1 MRTLDILCEL
11 CGKSNQMK
19 ILSTSQIREADAY
32 TITHEPIASID
43 LMERAASAC
52 VIWLHKRY
60 KKVDNVFVFC
70 GTGNN
75 GGDGL
80 AIARLMH
87 KYIISKITVVIV
99 EHNDKSTPDFLTN
112 SKQYKENKERKK
124 VIINPGSILP
134 EIPDG
139 ALVIDALV
147 GSGLS
152 KPVTGLLAEV
162 VEHINNSK
170 AAKIISIDIPTGLFA
185 EDNSANSG
193 KVICADYTLTFE
205 LPKLA
210 FLFPENEPFV
220 GEWQV
225 LPIGLSKEF
234 IAKTTTNYH
243 YITEETILPLLKK
256 RTKFSHKGTF
266 GHALIIAGSKGKM
279 GAAVMAAK
287 SALRAGAG
295 LVSAHIPNCGYTVL
309 QSSVPEAMC
318 ETDENETH
326 ISGQIKT
333 GNCNAVA
340 VGPGIGNDPDT
351 VRALKLLIQDT
362 TVNTVF
368 DADALNIIAE
378 NKTWFAFMRGGSILT
393 PHPKEFERLF
403 GKTDNSFE
411 RLKLQREMA
420 MKYGFYIVLK
430 GAHTSIAFPD
440 GSVYFNSTG
449 NPGMATGGSGDV
461 LTGII
466 CGLLAQGYKPYE
478 ASILGV
484 YLHGIAGDVAAENRS
499 EQGMTAM
506 DIIEGM
512 GEAWKASTSSA

>member
-1 MRTLDILCEL
+1 
-11 CGKSNQMK
+11 MK

-32 TITHEPIASID
+32 TIKYEPVTSIN

-52 VIWLHKRY
+52 ASWIAERY
-60 KKVDNVFVFC
+60 GDGAAFYIFC

-80 AIARLMH
+80 AIARILNNT
-87 KYIISKITVVIV
+87 KYYNIKVFAVRHS
-99 EHNDKSTPDFLTN
+99 DKTSPDFSTN
-112 SKQYKENKERKK
+112 LSQLAKSKNVDIVDITEKTT
-124 VIINPGSILP
+124 LP
-134 EIPDG
+134 ELPENTVI
-139 ALVIDALV
+139 IDALL

-152 KPVTGLLAEV
+152 KPITGLLADV
-162 VEHINNSK
+162 VDHINKSK
-170 AAKIISIDIPTGLFA
+170 AETIISIDIPTGLFA
-185 EDNSANSG
+185 EDNSANTG
-193 KVICADYTLTFE
+193 KVIQADYTLTFE

-210 FLFPENEPFV
+210 FLFPENAPFV

-234 IAKTTTNYH
+234 IAQANTNYH
-243 YITEETILPLLKK
+243 YITEELILPLLKK
-256 RTKFSHKGTF
+256 RDKFSHKGTF
-266 GHALIIAGSKGKM
+266 GHALIVAGSKGKM

-287 SALRAGAG
+287 AALRAGSG

-318 ETDENETH
+318 ETDANETH
-326 ISGQIKT
+326 ISGRIKT
-333 GNCNAVA
+333 GNCNALA

-362 TVNTVF
+362 TINTVF

-378 NKTWFAFMRGGSILT
+378 NKTWFPFMRGGSILT

-403 GKTDNSFE
+403 GKSDNSFE

-430 GAHTSIAFPD
+430 DAHTSIAFPD

-478 ASILGV
+478 ASVLGV
-484 YLHGIAGDVAAENRS
+484 YLHGIAGDVAAEKMS

-512 GEAWKASTSSA
+512 GEAWKKVGSKQ

>member
-1 MRTLDILCEL
+1 
-11 CGKSNQMK
+11 MK

-32 TITHEPIASID
+32 TIAHEPIDSID
-43 LMERAASAC
+43 LMERAAEKC
-52 VIWLHKRY
+52 DEWFDKHIRNKREVY
-60 KKVDNVFVFC
+60 IFC
-70 GTGNN
+70 GPGNN

-80 AIARLMH
+80 ALARLLSRYNRQLVSVFLLSE
-87 KYIISKITVVIV
+87 KEKASDDF
-99 EHNDKSTPDFLTN
+99 EHNLEKLKKKYKYVPIVSIKS
-112 SKQYKENKERKK
+112 SKD
-124 VIINPGSILP
+124 
-134 EIPDG
+134 IPDI
-139 ALVIDALV
+139 ADDVIVIDAIF

-152 KPVTGLLAEV
+152 KPLAGLLADV
-162 VEHINNSK
+162 VEHINKSR
-170 AAKIISIDIPTGLFA
+170 AETIISIDIPTGLFA
-185 EDNSANSG
+185 EDNSANTG
-193 KVICADYTLTFE
+193 KVIQADYTLTFE

-210 FLFPENEPFV
+210 FLFPENVPFI

-225 LPIGLSKEF
+225 LPIGLSTAF
-234 IAKTTTNYH
+234 IAQASTNYH
-243 YITEETILPLLKK
+243 YITKELILPLLKK
-256 RTKFSHKGTF
+256 RDKFSHKGTH
-266 GHALIIAGSKGKM
+266 GHALIVAGSKGKM
-279 GAAVMAAK
+279 GAAVMTAK

-326 ISGQIKT
+326 ISGRIKT

-362 TVNTVF
+362 TINMVY

-403 GKTDNSFE
+403 GKSDNSFE

-420 MKYGFYIVLK
+420 MKHGFYIVLK
-430 GAHTSIAFPD
+430 GAHTSITFPD

-478 ASILGV
+478 ACVVGI
-484 YLHGIAGDVAAENRS
+484 YLHGVAGDIAAEKMS

-506 DIIEGM
+506 DIIDGM
-512 GEAWKASTSSA
+512 GEAWKMLYHRATKTQSKE

>member
-1 MRTLDILCEL
+1 
-11 CGKSNQMK
+11 MK
-19 ILSTSQIREADAY
+19 ILSTAQIREADAY
-32 TITHEPIASID
+32 TIAHEPIASID

-52 VIWLHKRY
+52 AQWIADRHSDGAAFY
-60 KKVDNVFVFC
+60 IFC

-80 AIARLMH
+80 AIARILNST
-87 KYIISKITVVIV
+87 KYYNIKVFVVR
-99 EHNDKSTPDFLTN
+99 HSDKTSPDFSTN
-112 SKQYKENKERKK
+112 LSRLAKSKNVDITDISEPAQ
-124 VIINPGSILP
+124 LP
-134 EIPDG
+134 EIPENTV
-139 ALVIDALV
+139 VIDALL

-152 KPVTGLLAEV
+152 KFLTGLLADV
-162 VEHINNSK
+162 VEHINISK
-170 AAKIISIDIPTGLFA
+170 AATIISIDIPTGLFA
-185 EDNSANSG
+185 EANSG

-220 GEWQV
+220 GEWQA

-234 IAKTTTNYH
+234 IAQTATDYH
-243 YITEETILPLLKK
+243 YITEELILPLLKK
-256 RTKFSHKGTF
+256 RDKFSHKGTY
-266 GHALIIAGSKGKM
+266 GHTLIVAGSKGKM

-309 QSSVPEAMC
+309 QSAVPEAMC
-318 ETDENETH
+318 ETDANETH
-326 ISGQIKT
+326 ISGRIKT
-333 GNCNAVA
+333 GNCSAVA
-340 VGPGIGNDPDT
+340 VGPGIGSDADT

-362 TVNTVF
+362 TINTVF

-378 NKTWFAFMRGGSILT
+378 NKTWFPFIRGGSILT

-430 GAHTSIAFPD
+430 GAHTSIASPD

-478 ASILGV
+478 ASMLGV
-484 YLHGIAGDVAAENRS
+484 YLHGVAGDIAAEKMS

-512 GEAWKASTSSA
+512 GEAWKNLTAETQRRKE

>member
-1 MRTLDILCEL
+1 
-11 CGKSNQMK
+11 MK

-32 TITHEPIASID
+32 TIEHEPIASID
-43 LMERAASAC
+43 LMERSADEC
-52 VIWLHKRY
+52 VSWLLDKY
-60 KKVDNVFVFC
+60 SIDNTFYFFC

-80 AIARLMH
+80 AIASILDSEN
-87 KYIISKITVVIV
+87 IKIFIV
-99 EHNDKSTPDFLTN
+99 RHSEKATPDFDIN
-112 SKQYKENKERKK
+112 YKRIVKSKNFDITEIRDK
-124 VIINPGSILP
+124 SDFP
-134 EIPDG
+134 EILG
-139 ALVIDALV
+139 NIIIIDALL

-152 KPVTGLLAEV
+152 KPLTGLLADV
-162 VEHINNSK
+162 VEHINKSN
-170 AAKIISIDIPTGLFA
+170 ATVISIDIPTGLFA
-185 EDNSANSG
+185 EDNSANTG
-193 KVICADYTLTFE
+193 KVIQADYTLTFE

-210 FLFPENEPFV
+210 FLFAENNPFV

-225 LPIGLSKEF
+225 LPIGLSKEY
-234 IAKTTTNYH
+234 IAQTATDYH
-243 YITEETILPLLKK
+243 YITEENILPLLKK
-256 RTKFSHKGTF
+256 RDKFSHKGTY

-295 LVSAHIPNCGYTVL
+295 LVSAHIPDCGYTVL

-318 ETDENETH
+318 ETDANETH
-326 ISGQIKT
+326 ISGRIKT

-340 VGPGIGNDPDT
+340 VGPGIGNEPYT
-351 VRALKLLIQDT
+351 ARALKLLIQEC

-368 DADALNIIAE
+368 DADALNIISE
-378 NKTWFAFMRGGSILT
+378 NKTWLPFMRGGSILT

-403 GKTDNSFE
+403 GKSDNSFK
-411 RLKLQREMA
+411 RLNLQREMA

-440 GSVYFNSTG
+440 GTVYFNSTG
-449 NPGMATGGSGDV
+449 NSGMATGGSGDV

-478 ASILGV
+478 ACILGV
-484 YLHGIAGDVAAENRS
+484 YLHGAAGDVAAEKMN
-499 EQGMTAM
+499 ENGMTAM
-506 DIIEGM
+506 DIIDGM
-512 GEAWKASTSSA
+512 GEAWKKVGSKQ

>member
-1 MRTLDILCEL
+1 
-11 CGKSNQMK
+11 MK
-19 ILSTSQIREADAY
+19 ILNTQQIREADTY
-32 TITHEPIASID
+32 TIKHEPIASID
-43 LMERAASAC
+43 LMERAARECENWYES
-52 VIWLHKRY
+52 HFKRAR
-60 KKVDNVFVFC
+60 KVYIFC

-80 AIARLMH
+80 AIARLLNI
-87 KYIISKITVVIV
+87 YDYNVIV
-99 EHNDKSTPDFLTN
+99 FIVRHSDKTSPDFSINLKQLKK
-112 SKQYKENKERKK
+112 SKN
-124 VIINPGSILP
+124 VDIIDISETSQLP
-134 EIPDG
+134 ELPDNI
-139 ALVIDALV
+139 VIIDALL

-152 KPVTGLLAEV
+152 KPLTGLLADV
-162 VEHINNSK
+162 VEHINKSNAST
-170 AAKIISIDIPTGLFA
+170 IISIDIPTGLFA
-185 EDNSANSG
+185 EDNSSNTG

-210 FLFPENEPFV
+210 FLFPENAPFV

-234 IAKTTTNYH
+234 IAQANTNYH
-243 YITEETILPLLKK
+243 YITEELILPLLKK
-256 RTKFSHKGTF
+256 RDKFSHKGTF

-309 QSSVPEAMC
+309 QSTVPEAMC
-318 ETDENETH
+318 ETDANETH
-326 ISGQIKT
+326 ISGRIKT

-362 TVNTVF
+362 TINMVY

-378 NKTWFAFMRGGSILT
+378 NKTWFAFLRGGSILT

-403 GKTDNSFE
+403 GKSDNSFE

-420 MKYGFYIVLK
+420 MKYSIYIVLK

-478 ASILGV
+478 ASVLGV
-484 YLHGIAGDVAAENRS
+484 YLHGVAGDIAAEKMS

-506 DIIEGM
+506 DIIEGV
-512 GEAWKASTSSA
+512 GEAWKRLNHRGTEAQRN

>member
-1 MRTLDILCEL
+1 
-11 CGKSNQMK
+11 MK
-19 ILSTSQIREADAY
+19 ILTTSQIREADAY
-32 TITHEPIASID
+32 TIKHEPISSID
-43 LMERAASAC
+43 LMERAANAC
-52 VIWLHKRY
+52 VEWIAGRY
-60 KKVDNVFVFC
+60 SDLNVFYFFC

-80 AIARLMH
+80 AIARILNTA
-87 KYIISKITVVIV
+87 KYYKIKVFVIR
-99 EHNDKSTPDFLTN
+99 HNDKTSPDFSINHERLN
-112 SKQYKENKERKK
+112 KSKNIDLIDISVSNE
-124 VIINPGSILP
+124 LP
-134 EIPDG
+134 EITSDII
-139 ALVIDALV
+139 VIDALL
-147 GSGLS
+147 GTGLS
-152 KPVTGLLAEV
+152 KLLSGLLSDT
-162 VEHINNSK
+162 VENINKSNASV
-170 AAKIISIDIPTGLFA
+170 ISIDIPTGLYA
-185 EDNSANSG
+185 EDNSSNRG

-210 FLFPENEPFV
+210 FLFPENAPFV

-225 LPIGLSKEF
+225 LPIGLSTEF
-234 IAKTTTNYH
+234 IAQTTTNYH
-243 YITEETILPLLKK
+243 YLTEENILPLLKK
-256 RTKFSHKGTF
+256 RDKFSHKGTY

-279 GAAVMAAK
+279 GAAVLAVK

-309 QSSVPEAMC
+309 QSTVPEAMC
-318 ETDENETH
+318 ETDVNETH
-326 ISGQIKT
+326 ISGRIKT

-340 VGPGIGNDPDT
+340 VGPGIGNDADT
-351 VRALKLLIQDT
+351 VRALKLMIQDT

-378 NKTWFAFMRGGSILT
+378 NKTWFPFIRGGSILT

-403 GKTDNSFE
+403 GKSDNSFE

-420 MKYGFYIVLK
+420 MNYGFYIVLK

-449 NPGMATGGSGDV
+449 NSGMATGGSGDV

-478 ASILGV
+478 ASVLGV
-484 YLHGIAGDVAAENRS
+484 YLHGVAGDIAAEKMS
-499 EQGMTAM
+499 EEGMTAM

-512 GEAWKASTSSA
+512 GETWKAIWKKSSAT

>member
-1 MRTLDILCEL
+1 
-11 CGKSNQMK
+11 MK

-32 TITHEPIASID
+32 TIAHEPIASID

-52 VIWLHKRY
+52 ADWIAKRHSDGAVLY
-60 KKVDNVFVFC
+60 VFC

-80 AIARLMH
+80 AIARILNSI
-87 KYIISKITVVIV
+87 KYYNIKVFVVR
-99 EHNDKSTPDFLTN
+99 HSDKVSPDFSVNLSRLAK
-112 SKQYKENKERKK
+112 SKNVDITDISETAQ
-124 VIINPGSILP
+124 LP
-134 EIPDG
+134 EIPG
-139 ALVIDALV
+139 NTIVIDALL

-152 KPVTGLLAEV
+152 KPLTGLLADV
-162 VEHINNSK
+162 VEHINISK
-170 AAKIISIDIPTGLFA
+170 AATIISIDIPTGLFA
-185 EDNSANSG
+185 EDNSANTG
-193 KVICADYTLTFE
+193 KVIYADYTLTFE

-234 IAKTTTNYH
+234 ITQATTNYH
-243 YITEETILPLLKK
+243 YLTEELILPLLKK
-256 RTKFSHKGTF
+256 RDKFSHKGTY

-295 LVSAHIPNCGYTVL
+295 LVSAHIPDCGYTVL
-309 QSSVPEAMC
+309 QSAVPEAMC

-326 ISGQIKT
+326 ISGRIKT
-333 GNCNAVA
+333 GNCSAVA
-340 VGPGIGNDPDT
+340 VGPGIGNDADT
-351 VRALKLLIQDT
+351 ARALKLLIQDT
-362 TVNTVF
+362 TINTVF

-378 NKTWFAFMRGGSILT
+378 NKTWLAFMRGGSILT

-420 MKYGFYIVLK
+420 MKYSFYIILK

-478 ASILGV
+478 ASVLGV
-484 YLHGIAGDVAAENRS
+484 YLHGVAGDIAAEKMS

-506 DIIEGM
+506 DIIDGM
-512 GEAWKASTSSA
+512 GEAWKNLTAEMQRRKE

>member
-1 MRTLDILCEL
+1 
-11 CGKSNQMK
+11 MK
-19 ILSTSQIREADAY
+19 ILSSSQIREADAY
-32 TITHEPIASID
+32 TIAHEPIASID

-52 VIWLHKRY
+52 AKWIADRHSDGAALY
-60 KKVDNVFVFC
+60 IFC

-80 AIARLMH
+80 AIARILNNT
-87 KYIISKITVVIV
+87 KYYNIKVFVVR
-99 EHNDKSTPDFLTN
+99 HSDKTSPDFSTN
-112 SKQYKENKERKK
+112 LSRLAKSKNVDITDISEIAQ
-124 VIINPGSILP
+124 LP
-134 EIPDG
+134 ELPET
-139 ALVIDALV
+139 AVVIDALL

-152 KPVTGLLAEV
+152 KPLTGLLADV
-162 VEHINNSK
+162 VEHINKSK
-170 AAKIISIDIPTGLFA
+170 AATIISIDIPTGLFA
-185 EDNSANSG
+185 EDNSANTG

-210 FLFPENEPFV
+210 FLFPENAPFV

-234 IAKTTTNYH
+234 IAKTTTDYH
-243 YITEETILPLLKK
+243 YITEELILSLLKK
-256 RTKFSHKGTF
+256 RDKFSHKGTH

-279 GAAVMAAK
+279 GAAVMATK

-309 QSSVPEAMC
+309 QSTLPEAMC

-326 ISGQIKT
+326 ISGRIKT

-368 DADALNIIAE
+368 DADALNIIAD

-403 GKTDNSFE
+403 GKSNNSFE

-420 MKYGFYIVLK
+420 MKHGFYIVLK

-478 ASILGV
+478 ASVLGV
-484 YLHGIAGDVAAENRS
+484 YLHGVAGDIAAEKMS
-499 EQGMTAM
+499 EQGITAM

-512 GEAWKASTSSA
+512 GEAWKRLK

>member
-1 MRTLDILCEL
+1 
-11 CGKSNQMK
+11 MK

-32 TITHEPIASID
+32 TIAHEPIASID

-52 VIWLHKRY
+52 ANWIAERY
-60 KKVDNVFVFC
+60 SDGAILYFFC

-80 AIARLMH
+80 AIARILNNT
-87 KYIISKITVVIV
+87 KYYNIKFFVLRHS
-99 EHNDKSTPDFLTN
+99 DKASPDFSTN
-112 SKQYKENKERKK
+112 LSRLAKSKNVDITDISEIAQ
-124 VIINPGSILP
+124 LP
-134 EIPDG
+134 ELPET
-139 ALVIDALV
+139 AVVIDALI

-152 KPVTGLLAEV
+152 KPLSGLLADV
-162 VEHINNSK
+162 VDHINKSK
-170 AAKIISIDIPTGLFA
+170 AETIISIDIPTGLFA
-185 EDNSANSG
+185 EDNSANTG
-193 KVICADYTLTFE
+193 KVIQADYTLTFE

-210 FLFPENEPFV
+210 FLFPENAPFV
-220 GEWQV
+220 GDWQV

-234 IAKTTTNYH
+234 IAQASTNYH
-243 YITEETILPLLKK
+243 YITEELILPLLKK
-256 RTKFSHKGTF
+256 LDKFSHKGTF

-309 QSSVPEAMC
+309 QSTVPEAMC
-318 ETDENETH
+318 ETDANETH
-326 ISGQIKT
+326 ISGRIKT

-362 TVNTVF
+362 TINMVY

-378 NKTWFAFMRGGSILT
+378 NKTWFPFLRGGSILT

-403 GKTDNSFE
+403 GKSDNSFE

-430 GAHTSIAFPD
+430 GAHTAIAFPD
-440 GSVYFNSTG
+440 GTVYFNSTG

-461 LTGII
+461 LTGIV

-478 ASILGV
+478 ASVLGV
-484 YLHGIAGDVAAENRS
+484 YLHGIAGDIAAEKMS
-499 EQGMTAM
+499 EQGMTAL
-506 DIIEGM
+506 DIIEGV
-512 GEAWKASTSSA
+512 GEAWKRLK

>member
-1 MRTLDILCEL
+1 
-11 CGKSNQMK
+11 MK
-19 ILSTSQIREADAY
+19 ILYTSQIREADAY
-32 TITHEPIASID
+32 TIKHEPIASVD
-43 LMERAASAC
+43 LMERAANVCASWIAERYSDSAAF
-52 VIWLHKRY
+52 Y
-60 KKVDNVFVFC
+60 FFC

-80 AIARLMH
+80 AIARILNNT
-87 KYIISKITVVIV
+87 KYYNIKVFVVR
-99 EHNDKSTPDFLTN
+99 HSDKTSPDFSTN
-112 SKQYKENKERKK
+112 LSRLAKSKNVDITDISETAQ
-124 VIINPGSILP
+124 LP
-134 EIPDG
+134 EIPENT
-139 ALVIDALV
+139 VIIDALL

-152 KPVTGLLAEV
+152 KPLTGLLADV

-170 AAKIISIDIPTGLFA
+170 ASTIISIDIPTGLFA
-185 EDNSANSG
+185 EDNSANTG

-210 FLFPENEPFV
+210 FLFHENAPFV

-225 LPIGLSKEF
+225 LPIGLSQEF
-234 IAKTTTNYH
+234 IAQTATNYH
-243 YITEETILPLLKK
+243 YITEVLILSLLKK
-256 RTKFSHKGTF
+256 RDKFSHKGTF

-318 ETDENETH
+318 ETDANETH
-326 ISGQIKT
+326 ISGRIKT

-340 VGPGIGNDPDT
+340 VGPGIGNDADT

-362 TVNTVF
+362 TINMVY

-403 GKTDNSFE
+403 GKSNNSFE

-430 GAHTSIAFPD
+430 GAHTAIAFPD

-466 CGLLAQGYKPYE
+466 CGLIAQGYKPHE
-478 ASILGV
+478 ASVLGV
-484 YLHGIAGDVAAENRS
+484 YLHGVAGDIAAEKMS
-499 EQGMTAM
+499 EQGMTAV
-506 DIIEGM
+506 DIIDGM
-512 GEAWKASTSSA
+512 GEAWKIITAETQRRKE

>member
-1 MRTLDILCEL
+1 
-11 CGKSNQMK
+11 MK
-19 ILSTSQIREADAY
+19 ILTTQQIREADAY
-32 TITHEPIASID
+32 TIAHEPIASID
-43 LMERAASAC
+43 LMERAASVCAEW
-52 VIWLHKRY
+52 IAKRHSDGAVLY
-60 KKVDNVFVFC
+60 IFC

-80 AIARLMH
+80 AIARILNN
-87 KYIISKITVVIV
+87 SKNYNIKVLVIR
-99 EHNDKSTPDFLTN
+99 HNDKTSSDFSTNLLRLTK
-112 SKQYKENKERKK
+112 SKN
-124 VIINPGSILP
+124 VDIIDVSETAQLP
-134 EIPDG
+134 EI
-139 ALVIDALV
+139 AENAIVIDAIL

-152 KPVTGLLAEV
+152 KPITGFLADII
-162 VEHINNSK
+162 EHINSSK
-170 AAKIISIDIPTGLFA
+170 GATIISIDIPSGLFA
-185 EDNSANSG
+185 EDNSVNTG

-205 LPKLA
+205 LPKLC
-210 FLFPENEPFV
+210 FLFPENALFV
-220 GEWQV
+220 GEWEV

-234 IAKTTTNYH
+234 ITQAATQYH
-243 YITEETILPLLKK
+243 YLTEELILPLLKK
-256 RTKFSHKGTF
+256 RDKFSHKGTY
-266 GHALIIAGSKGKM
+266 GHALIIAGSKGKI

-318 ETDENETH
+318 ETDANETH
-326 ISGQIKT
+326 ISGRIKT

-351 VRALKLLIQDT
+351 IRALKLLIQDT

-378 NKTWFAFMRGGSILT
+378 NKTWFSFMRDGSILT

-403 GKTDNSFE
+403 GKSDNSFE

-440 GSVYFNSTG
+440 GNVYFNSTG

-478 ASILGV
+478 AIVLGV
-484 YLHGIAGDVAAENRS
+484 YLHGIAGDVAAEKMS

-506 DIIEGM
+506 DIIDGM
-512 GEAWKASTSSA
+512 GEAWKRLK